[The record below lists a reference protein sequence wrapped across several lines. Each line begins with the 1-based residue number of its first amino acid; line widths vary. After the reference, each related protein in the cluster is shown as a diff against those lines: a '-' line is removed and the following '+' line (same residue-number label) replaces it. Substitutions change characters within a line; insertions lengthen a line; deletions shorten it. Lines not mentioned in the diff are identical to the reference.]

1 MTHKNLMGGRLRRA
15 VLAAVALT
23 AVGTVRAD
31 YVWLQTDGGQLVA
44 RVGELRKP
52 LSPLPALQDARSVAA
67 DGKATPLQAK
77 GDAWALPAGGGDV
90 RVSAARV
97 GGDGSLAYYQAR
109 FGRQDTKAVNDLE
122 LVPTEPGGNAY
133 RLVFKGKPVAASQV
147 LVDTS
152 EGWRR
157 TLTPGPDGSVTFVPY
172 FPGLYVLEV
181 SARVNNASVTVDGKN
196 YTDVRYTATLSFEVA
211 R

>member
-1 MTHKNLMGGRLRRA
+1 MRSKLLRTL
-15 VLAAVALT
+15 LATVALNT
-23 AVGTVRAD
+23 VGAAQAD
-31 YVWLQTDGGQLVA
+31 YIWLQTDAGQLVA
-44 RVGELRKP
+44 RAGELRKP
-52 LSPLPALQDARSVAA
+52 LSPLPAWHDARSVAA
-67 DGKATPLQAK
+67 DGKAAPLQAK
-77 GDAWALPAGGGDV
+77 GDAWEVPASGGDT

-97 GGDGSLAYYQAR
+97 GGDGSLTYYQAR
-109 FGRQDTKAVNDLE
+109 FGRQDTQAVNDLE
-122 LVPTEPGGNAY
+122 LVPTQPGGNAY
-133 RLVFKGKPVAASQV
+133 RLIFKGKPVAASQV

-181 SARVNNASVTVDGKN
+181 SARVNNASVTVEGKQ
-196 YTDVRYTATLSFEVA
+196 YTDVRYTATLSFEVV